1 MDNRQKNYFK
11 IRELILD
18 LIYILS
24 KASGYSV
31 FIFYY

>member
-18 LIYILS
+18 LLYILS
-24 KASGYSV
+24 KVSGYSV